1 MMTTT
6 TRHFM
11 IAAATAA
18 VLAAG
23 CAAEK
28 PTGAMCTAP
37 RPNLKSGRPVSP
49 EQWFNFLVDR
59 GLDGGTADCTG
70 APVKWRD
77 PPSCLEPREP
87 SDTLPTARF
96 VEDDLV
102 VSKVD
107 AEHKLVWVVTTHYA
121 NGEGLGPV
129 ALVRESKTDLEV
141 LATGS
146 LRARPKRGRLKLVT
160 LGRGTFLLA
169 EGEACADDKDPQSCR
184 RSATLLLEDRQHFNP
199 IVLLRPDG
207 SCMGPAEIDLSR
219 RGEVSLPNGWRRKFD
234 LNSSTSIG
242 RDTLTVQEQVAV
254 SDYDPGK
261 PGVPPRPVRQADA
274 TRVIQYNRGRLV
286 TSDASLWTRVT
297 TAVEEGE

>member
-1 MMTTT
+1 MTMRMST
-6 TRHFM
+6 
-11 IAAATAA
+11 IAAMAA
-18 VLAAG
+18 LLLLG
-23 CAAEK
+23 CAGEK
-28 PTGAMCTAP
+28 PTGALCTAP

-49 EQWFNFLVDR
+49 EQWYRFLVDR
-59 GLDGGTADCTG
+59 GLDGGVADCTG

-87 SDTLPTARF
+87 SDTLPTTRF
-96 VEDDLV
+96 VEDDLI

-107 AEHKLVWVVTTHYA
+107 DTHKLVWVVTTHYA
-121 NGEGLGPV
+121 NGEALGPV
-129 ALVRESKTDLEV
+129 ALVLETKTELEV
-141 LATGS
+141 VTVGT
-146 LRARPKRGRLKLVT
+146 LRSRPKRARLKLAQ
-160 LGRGTFLLA
+160 LGQGTFLVA
-169 EGEACADDKDPQSCR
+169 EGESCVDDKDPQSCR

-207 SCMGPAEIDLSR
+207 SCMGPAQIDLSR
-219 RGEVSLPNGWRRKFD
+219 RGEVPLQNGWRRKFE

-242 RDTLTVQEQVAV
+242 RETLTVQEQVGV
-254 SDYDPGK
+254 SDYDPSK